1 MMLNSKQLE
10 ELENIHDTVAEF
22 EEEPAANVE
31 SDSYDDGAESA
42 MAWRRGMIEKAAGNV
57 KKISRK
63 HIDPKS
69 SYSNGT
75 LLFDRQAMRFG
86 RVSSSS
92 KGVLSLAY
100 LTGGTNQLKQSQANM
115 AMEVPAAKPSSTSKP
130 VAKKAPPPTKK
141 APPPKKSTP
150 AKPVKKTVV
159 KKAPP
164 AKKPVAKKTKPTLKT
179 VTKTKSK
186 TRSKSK
192 SKKIVKSAPAR
203 KKTPV
208 AKSKPVAKK
217 NPVRKRVP
225 AKSQKKPLKKRRASP
240 VRMDPVSDPN
250 GYIKQHFR
258 LMSNKELASV
268 TGLSEH
274 TIRRK
279 LGEWGLK
286 RPMKA

>member
-1 MMLNSKQLE
+1 MLNSKQLE

-22 EEEPAANVE
+22 EEEPAAIVE

-92 KGVLSLAY
+92 KSVLSLAY
-100 LTGGTNQLKQSQANM
+100 LTGGANQLKQSQANM
-115 AMEVPAAKPSSTSKP
+115 AMEAPAKPAAKPAPVPKVVAKP
-130 VAKKAPPPTKK
+130 IVKKAP
-141 APPPKKSTP
+141 
-150 AKPVKKTVV
+150 V

-179 VTKTKSK
+179 VTKIKFK
-186 TRSKSK
+186 TTSKSK
-192 SKKIVKSAPAR
+192 SKKIIKPAPTR
-203 KKTPV
+203 KKTP
-208 AKSKPVAKK
+208 ASKSKPVAKK
-217 NPVRKRVP
+217 SPVRKRIP

-250 GYIKQHFR
+250 SYIKQHFR
-258 LMSNKELASV
+258 LMSNKELAGV

-286 RPMKA
+286 RPIKA